1 MPGAKLMITSRLNTN
16 RRLPISEG
24 RDVSTLNFFVTPAR
38 GKKDALNTITSTAGV
53 EIVYEVYLVVSR
65 LVSLFNATLESGKL
79 SDGVIV

>member
-1 MPGAKLMITSRLNTN
+1 MITSRLNAN

-53 EIVYEVYLVVSR
+53 EIVYGLPGSVQVGIFVQRDSR
-65 LVSLFNATLESGKL
+65 IWET
-79 SDGVIV
+79 